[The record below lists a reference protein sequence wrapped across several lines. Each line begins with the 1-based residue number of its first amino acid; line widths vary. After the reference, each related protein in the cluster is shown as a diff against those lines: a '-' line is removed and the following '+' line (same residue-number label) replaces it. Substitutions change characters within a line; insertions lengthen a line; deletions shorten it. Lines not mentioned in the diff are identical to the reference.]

1 MKQNNFELYQDAAK
15 HVCPDATSIEMPNVS
30 GIQKNVFF
38 VHSDRGVTVLKFNAR
53 PVIEKMSL
61 PAEFIKVI
69 KFPPLMR
76 ACSDTMTSVL
86 KRIP

>member
-38 VHSDRGVTVLKFNAR
+38 VHSDRGVTV
-53 PVIEKMSL
+53 
-61 PAEFIKVI
+61 
-69 KFPPLMR
+69 
-76 ACSDTMTSVL
+76 
-86 KRIP
+86 